1 MSEKTLTFDNVLVD
15 KKEFDA
21 SKEPTALNLI
31 DANKIVV
38 SDKFKH
44 NDKGSKYS
52 IGYLDHNIVRP
63 FCIILPQMS

>member
-21 SKEPTALNLI
+21 SKKPTALNLI

-44 NDKGSKYS
+44 NDKGSKYF